1 MILVADSGSSKTDW
15 WLSNGKEVNTRFE
28 SVGLNPTFCT
38 QDFIVETL
46 NKTFSSDDIKTI
58 TKIFFYGA
66 GCRSKD
72 EIARVK
78 NALTIVFPDAE
89 SMVDHDIKGSAI
101 ATCGNKEGI
110 ACILGTGSNVCLWNG
125 ADVMPQIPVFGMG
138 YIIGDDGSGS
148 HLGKTLLRKYLY
160 NEMPADLR
168 NELIEMDINKTNI
181 VENVYG
187 KEGANRYLA
196 SFARFIQDRKTHP
209 FLQKLVKECF
219 HVFFKT
225 HIVKYDNYQTL
236 PVNFVGSIAFI
247 FEEQLKEVAA
257 EYGAHVGVVIKK
269 PIDNLLKFH
278 LPDIN

>member
-15 WLSNGKEVNTRFE
+15 WLSNGSDVNTRFE

-46 NKTFSSDDIKTI
+46 KNTFSESDIKVI

-66 GCRSKD
+66 GCRSKE

-125 ADVMPQIPVFGMG
+125 TDVMPQIPVFGMG
-138 YIIGDDGSGS
+138 YILGDDGSGS

-168 NELIEMDINKTNI
+168 NELIEMGINKTNI

-187 KEGANRYLA
+187 KDGANRYLA
-196 SFARFIQDRKTHP
+196 GFARFIQDRKTHP
-209 FLQKLVKECF
+209 FLQELVKECF

-225 HIVKYDNYQTL
+225 HITKYENYQTL

-278 LPDIN
+278 LHDIN

>member
-15 WLSNGKEVNTRFE
+15 WLSNGADVNTRFE
-28 SVGLNPTFCT
+28 CVGLNPTFCT

-46 NKTFSSDDIKTI
+46 KNTFTSDDIKII
-58 TKIFFYGA
+58 TKIYFYGA
-66 GCRSKD
+66 GCRSTE

-78 NALTIVFPDAE
+78 NALTIFFPDAK

-125 ADVMPQIPVFGMG
+125 SEVMPQIPVFGMG
-138 YIIGDDGSGS
+138 YILGDDGSGS

-168 NELIEMDINKTNI
+168 NELIEMGINKTNI

-196 SFARFIQDRKTHP
+196 GFARFIQDRKTHP
-209 FLQKLVKECF
+209 FLQELVKECF

-225 HIVKYDNYQTL
+225 HITKYENYQTL

-257 EYGAHVGVVIKK
+257 EYGAHVDVVIKK

-278 LPDIN
+278 LPDTN

>member
-101 ATCGNKEGI
+101 ATCGNQEGI

-138 YIIGDDGSGS
+138 YILGDDGSGS

-209 FLQKLVKECF
+209 FLQELVKECF

-247 FEEQLKEVAA
+247 FEEQLKEVAS
-257 EYGAHVGVVIKK
+257 EYGAHVGIVIKK

>member
-209 FLQKLVKECF
+209 FLQELVKECF